1 MIGKYFMHLFPIL
14 IFISIRTVI
23 FTSVVKI
30 LPVIGEMT
38 QQANVLDIC
47 SGDLN
52 LVTRTYR

>member
-1 MIGKYFMHLFPIL
+1 MVGKYFIHLFPIL
-14 IFISIRTVI
+14 IFIAIRTNI
-23 FTSVVKI
+23 FTSVLKI
-30 LPVIGEMT
+30 LLVIAEMT